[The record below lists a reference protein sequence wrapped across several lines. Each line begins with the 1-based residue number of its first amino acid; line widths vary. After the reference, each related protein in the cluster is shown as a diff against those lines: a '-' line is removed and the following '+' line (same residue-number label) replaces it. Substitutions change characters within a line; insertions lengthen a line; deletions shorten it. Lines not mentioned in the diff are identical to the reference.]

1 MISRKLFWSLTLVL
15 TVFGFTAGS
24 LVGHDEAPVVRG
36 SEAVWKEV
44 FRTPSEMIRNVDA
57 IVLAKVV
64 ETRPGRAVDSSHTG
78 DALSFD
84 RVELEVLRG
93 FKKADSKGRIFVERV
108 GGPAARLEF
117 DGGAFE
123 PGATYLLFLR
133 KQKEG
138 PYYYQVNHQ
147 GRFLVVNN
155 RLWASAPEDAVA
167 AAFEGRPLGQGL
179 GFVRKVLER

>member
-1 MISRKLFWSLTLVL
+1 MNSRKLFWSLTLVL
-15 TVFGFTAGS
+15 AVFGFTAGS
-24 LVGHDEAPVVRG
+24 LVGHDEAPVIRG

-44 FRTPSEMIRNVDA
+44 FRTPAEMVRNVDA
-57 IVLAKVV
+57 IVLARVAGA
-64 ETRPGRAVDSSHTG
+64 RPGRVAGSSKAG

-93 FKKADSKGRIFVERV
+93 FKKAASESRVFVERV
-108 GGPAARLEF
+108 GGEAARLEF

-133 KQKEG
+133 KQKNG
-138 PYYYQVNHQ
+138 PYYYQVNNQ

-167 AAFEGRPLGQGL
+167 GVFEGRQVGQGL
-179 GFVRKVLER
+179 GFIRKTLER

>member
-15 TVFGFTAGS
+15 AVFGFTAGS
-24 LVGHDEAPVVRG
+24 LVGHDEVPVVRN

-57 IVLAKVV
+57 IVLARVA
-64 ETRPGRAVDSSHTG
+64 EARPGRVAGSSKAG

-84 RVELEVLRG
+84 RVEFEVLRG
-93 FKKADSKGRIFVERV
+93 FKKAASEDRIFVERV

-147 GRFLVVNN
+147 GRFLVVND

-167 AAFEGRPLGQGL
+167 AAFEGRPVGQAVGL
-179 GFVRKVLER
+179 VRKALER